1 MAAVHTKSP
10 GFLPPTSSKTRALYT
25 ASADPQSSTPRPTH
39 LAIDMTR
46 WSPTRRARYHA
57 IDVDH
62 SSSPNCSQ
70 YELVKLKNEQHDAG
84 EHVFALRHTQR
95 ELMAPSPRHA
105 RIAHLNHI
113 TCVIHLA
120 RLTRVAI
127 SATAHLARVAY
138 LARVALCS
146 HTARDRVAHFFRIVH
161 IAVFA
166 HLARVTRIT
175 HWSFRACRLKY
186 KWHSTYAQTS
196 LFDSRLRVAGLPF
209 IHPPLLTQPPR
220 PRGPPTRVTYFAH
233 TVTSAM
239 SFISL
244 VAHTSPVLRDTS
256 AFRPRVARTHIA
268 HTRVIH
274 VAMSPTCLVSN
285 EELLKI

>member
-1 MAAVHTKSP
+1 MSSGTSAA
-10 GFLPPTSSKTRALYT
+10 SSRSRIAPLTR
-25 ASADPQSSTPRPTH
+25 STQ
-39 LAIDMTR
+39 
-46 WSPTRRARYHA
+46 
-57 IDVDH
+57 DVDP

-70 YELVKLKNEQHDAG
+70 YELVKLENEQHDAG

-95 ELMAPSPRHA
+95 ELMAPSPRHT
-105 RIAHLNHI
+105 RIAHLNHN

-146 HTARDRVAHFFRIVH
+146 HTARDRIAHFFRIVH

-196 LFDSRLRVAGLPF
+196 LFDSRRVAGLPF
-209 IHPPLLTQPPR
+209 IHPPLLTF
-220 PRGPPTRVTYFAH
+220 T
-233 TVTSAM
+233 
-239 SFISL
+239 SL
-244 VAHTSPVLRDTS
+244 VAHTSPALRDTS
-256 AFRPRVARTHIA
+256 AFRPRVARAHIA

-274 VAMSPTCLVSN
+274 VAMSPTRLVCVARFP
-285 EELLKI
+285 LPGYPCR